1 MVGIGV
7 LAISPDSLVIRLV
20 KMEPLAIAFW
30 RALLMGLG
38 FVLVALFLYRGRTA
52 GRFRSMGRVGL
63 AVAAFGACSNLL
75 FVTAITHT
83 AVSNTL
89 VILAASPVFA
99 AVLSALFL
107 GDRIP
112 PVTWAASL
120 LILAGVAV
128 ILNSS
133 VLAGA
138 GVWGDVSALAASL
151 STAGML
157 VVLRRHPGADPIPG
171 LALGGVLAALVV
183 APGVGRFVPSAHDL
197 ALLMLLGLVLL
208 PLAIGLIT
216 RGPRYLPAPEV
227 GLMML
232 LETLLGPL
240 LVWLVIGG
248 APSRASIFAG
258 VLIVCVLAAHST
270 IALRTQAEVA

>member
-30 RALLMGLG
+30 RALLMSMG
-38 FVLVALFLYRGRTA
+38 FCLMALLLYRGRTVR
-52 GRFRSMGRVGL
+52 RFRAMGGVGL
-63 AVAAFGACSNLL
+63 AVASFGACSNLL
-75 FVTAITHT
+75 FVAAITHT

-120 LILAGVAV
+120 LIVVGVAV

-133 VLAGA
+133 LISGS
-138 GVWGDVSALAASL
+138 GLWGDLAALGASL
-151 STAGML
+151 STAGLL
-157 VVLRRHPGADPIPG
+157 VALRRHPGADPVPG
-171 LALGGVLAALVV
+171 LALGGLVAAAVV
-183 APGVGRFVPSAHDL
+183 APGVDRFAPSPHDL

-232 LETLLGPL
+232 LETVLGTL
-240 LVWLVIGG
+240 WVWLVIGG
-248 APSRASIFAG
+248 APSRASIFSG
-258 VLIVCVLAAHST
+258 VLIVSVLAVHSM
-270 IALRTQAEVA
+270 IALRTTVEVA